1 MRRARLKGEPEAEVA
16 YYHCVSRIVDRRFV
30 LEAREKETFVRM
42 MRGYESYCG
51 VRIITFCVMSN
62 HFHILL
68 EVPRRPPLEL
78 LPTDAEL
85 VARLRMA
92 QCSFG
97 SSTLAHRLE
106 MLRAGGDHQRAEEL
120 RERFFS
126 TMWDVSY
133 FMRVLKQRFSQ
144 WYNGVH
150 DRKGTLWEERFR
162 SVLVEADV
170 ALRMVACYIDLNP
183 VRAGLVDDPKEYR
196 WCGYAEAVA
205 GVKESREAI
214 AFAMVGFATRSSS
227 IGKRLAAY
235 RYQLFEAG
243 GISTENAAA
252 GKKRRGFSARQIESV
267 RLAGGRLGVG
277 EALRCRI
284 RHFTEGLVLGSLEFV
299 ECHFQ
304 RYRNHFGAYRSTGA
318 RPIECLAAFDLH
330 SV

>member
-1 MRRARLKGEPEAEVA
+1 MA

-30 LEAREKETFVRM
+30 LEAREREIFVRL

-68 EVPRRPPLEL
+68 EVPRRPPVEL

-85 VARLRMA
+85 VERLRRA
-92 QCSFG
+92 RCSFDAN
-97 SSTLAHRLE
+97 TLAQQVE
-106 MLRAGGDHQRAEEL
+106 MLRASGDHQRAEEL
-120 RERFFS
+120 RERFFV

-144 WYNGVH
+144 WYNGTH

-170 ALRMVACYIDLNP
+170 ALRVVSCYIDLNP
-183 VRAGLVDDPKEYR
+183 IRAGLVDDPKDYR

-214 AFAMVGFATRSSS
+214 AFAMEGVAARSSS
-227 IGKRLAAY
+227 ISKRLAAY
-235 RYQLFEAG
+235 RCQLFATG
-243 GISTENAAA
+243 GIPAVKNAS
-252 GKKRRGFSARQIESV
+252 GKPRKGFSTGQIELV
-267 RLAGGRLGVG
+267 RLAGGRLGLG
-277 EALRCRI
+277 EALRCKI
-284 RHFTEGLVLGSLEFV
+284 RHFTEGLVLGSVEFV
-299 ECHFQ
+299 EAHFQ
-304 RYRNHFGAYRSTGA
+304 RYRRHFSAYRTRGSRA
-318 RPIECLAAFDLH
+318 IECMAAFDLH
-330 SV
+330 SL